1 MEEGLFENNWF
12 YEGDGE
18 KKGPVTEKEIGERIH
33 TGTLT
38 AKSRVWK
45 QGFTDWKRVEETELN
60 TYVDKSVP
68 PVVQVKSVM
77 VWLLAL
83 SPLYASFIDGLILG
97 FYQGFVGYNV
107 TSAGI
112 RKVLVVDAGVWVGL
126 LFGLMAADEKLIKK
140 AGYQEKISRWT
151 WLITPLY
158 LYKRSKLLNQ
168 NFLFLFV
175 NLGCI
180 VAAILFL

>member
-1 MEEGLFENNWF
+1 MEERLFENNWF

-18 KKGPVTEKEIGERIH
+18 KKEPVTEKEIGERIH
-33 TGTLT
+33 AGTLT

-83 SPLYASFIDGLILG
+83 LPLYGTIFYSFLIG
-97 FYQGFVGYNV
+97 FYQGFAGYGATYKGLFKV
-107 TSAGI
+107 SLLYLVIGI
-112 RKVLVVDAGVWVGL
+112 PFYIWL
-126 LFGLMAADEKLIKK
+126 LISDEKLIKK

-151 WLITPLY
+151 WLIAPLY
-158 LYKRSKLLNQ
+158 LYKRAKLLNQ

-175 NLGCI
+175 YFGC
-180 VAAILFL
+180 AAISCIFL